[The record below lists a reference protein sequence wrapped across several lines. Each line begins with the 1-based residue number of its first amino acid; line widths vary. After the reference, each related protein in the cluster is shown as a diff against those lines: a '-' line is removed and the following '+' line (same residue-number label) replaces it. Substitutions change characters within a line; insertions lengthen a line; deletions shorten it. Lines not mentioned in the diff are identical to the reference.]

1 MLVITWYDN
10 GKNRDN
16 SSTVSIADKT
26 PFGLLPV
33 DLSCIHGSGGCYGS
47 ALEDFIYEFDKKL
60 GELKAFREMLDE
72 MYQFQTKVRVDC
84 FGKEIK

>member
-10 GKNRDN
+10 GKHKSN
-16 SSTVSIADKT
+16 SSVVSIAEKDA
-26 PFGLLPV
+26 FGLSNV
-33 DLSCIHGSGGCYGS
+33 DLSIITGVGGCYGN
-47 ALEDFIYEFDKKL
+47 ALEDFIYNFDMKL

-72 MYQFQTKVRVDC
+72 MYQFQTKVKVDC